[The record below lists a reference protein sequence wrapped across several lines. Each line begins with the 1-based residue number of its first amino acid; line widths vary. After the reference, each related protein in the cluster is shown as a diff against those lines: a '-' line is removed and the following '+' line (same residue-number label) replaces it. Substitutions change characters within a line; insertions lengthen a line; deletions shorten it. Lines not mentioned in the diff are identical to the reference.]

1 MKLKKG
7 KSDDTKSGFYQT
19 CNKFQNVK
27 DIVEFQLIFIKLY
40 GWNLTMKHDN
50 LQRETNIC
58 VENMYLG
65 NSFKNFFY
73 PLNRIDK

>member
-1 MKLKKG
+1 MKGYTIQHYWQVYHEILTLLLKNKLSIKQSFTTFPAENMKLKKG

-40 GWNLTMKHDN
+40 G
-50 LQRETNIC
+50 
-58 VENMYLG
+58 
-65 NSFKNFFY
+65 
-73 PLNRIDK
+73 